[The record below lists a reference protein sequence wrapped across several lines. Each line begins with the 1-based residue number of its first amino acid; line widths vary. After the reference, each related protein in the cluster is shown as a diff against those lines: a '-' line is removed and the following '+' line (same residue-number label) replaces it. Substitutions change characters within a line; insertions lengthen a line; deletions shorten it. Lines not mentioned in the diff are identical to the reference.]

1 MLLYDHYFSDKF
13 QKNNGFFANIQVE
26 NLICI
31 AKTKLSQTETG
42 RLFPLLKKFEM
53 TNLLK
58 YKKRVETLEHKLKKC
73 ANLKLEFYSHLNESA
88 VDYLKIVKLGSS
100 AYDHIQSIFQE
111 VSSLMKVSSRDY
123 TLIKRAIFLEKF
135 LMEKT
140 VVSPELNKMIDDA
153 VVEFQNVKNIENS
166 IDSNQHRFNQFSAD
180 NAIVLVSCSGPPF
193 RISHISGNYRRFFDA
208 KDTQIVGSVLET
220 YMPDLIA
227 RNHNRYLLDFL
238 QGTDSHTRL
247 RYLSTSIKR
256 QGRLL

>member
-1 MLLYDHYFSDKF
+1 MLLYDHYFSANF
-13 QKNNGFFANIQVE
+13 QKNNGLFSNVRVE

-31 AKTKLSQTETG
+31 AKNKLSQTETG
-42 RLFPLLKKFEM
+42 RLYPLLKKFDM

-58 YKKRVETLEHKLKKC
+58 YKKRVEKLEQKLKKS
-73 ANLKLEFYSHLNESA
+73 ANLKLEFYSQLNEPSI
-88 VDYLKIVKLGSS
+88 DYLKIVKLGSS
-100 AYDHIQSIFQE
+100 AYDQIQSIFLE
-111 VSSLMKVSSRDY
+111 VSALMKISVRDY

-153 VVEFQNVKNIENS
+153 ILDFQNVKNIENS

-208 KDTQIVGSVLET
+208 KENQIVGSLLET

-227 RNHNRYLLDFL
+227 KNHNRYLLDFL

-256 QGRLL
+256 QGS